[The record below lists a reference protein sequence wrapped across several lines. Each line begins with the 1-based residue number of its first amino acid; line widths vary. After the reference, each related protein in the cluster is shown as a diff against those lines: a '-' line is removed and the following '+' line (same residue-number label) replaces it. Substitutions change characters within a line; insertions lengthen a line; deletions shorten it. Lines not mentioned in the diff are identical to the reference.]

1 MIWVRLQKCT
11 NCLFFLEFLQPT
23 DGKKAPFGF
32 TAALFLGGGGI
43 GVNRIRPVGSTEC
56 SACSFQSAFCQRG
69 VGGSQWGS
77 SPPPFARQ
85 WGHCE
90 LRFTPHI
97 SPSLPPAPSRQCF
110 VMQRSRDPLRGRRS
124 GFERSRSDEV
134 KKGKKITK
142 RNNDRKQNKA
152 VKEVKNNDDKK
163 IIIEKK
169 KKPKGRLEKML
180 PVGALWAQMP
190 PGAAPS
196 APPHCAPLSH
206 GATARGAAPPKEN
219 PKPQPK
225 PFPSPWDGQTDASHP
240 LTKRFQDAQ

>member
-97 SPSLPPAPSRQCF
+97 SPSPPPAPSRQCF

-169 KKPKGRLEKML
+169 EKSPKEGWKKYSPWELCGHKCPRGPL
-180 PVGALWAQMP
+180 PAHP
-190 PGAAPS
+190 PIV
-196 APPHCAPLSH
+196 PHCHTEPLP
-206 GATARGAAPPKEN
+206 GVRPPPRKTPN
-219 PKPQPK
+219 PNR
-225 PFPSPWDGQTDASHP
+225 SPSHP
-240 LTKRFQDAQ
+240 HGTDRRTLPIP